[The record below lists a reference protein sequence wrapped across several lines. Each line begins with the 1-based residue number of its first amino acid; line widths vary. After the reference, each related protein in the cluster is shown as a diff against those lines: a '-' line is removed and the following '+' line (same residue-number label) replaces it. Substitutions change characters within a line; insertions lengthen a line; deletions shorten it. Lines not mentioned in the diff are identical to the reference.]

1 MKTVNVE
8 DILPLYIYED
18 DFLISRNTDI
28 TALYEVFLPEIWTMT
43 QNEYEEQ
50 MNCWVRAMKSLPDFR
65 IVHKQDVFIEKK

>member
-8 DILPLYIYED
+8 DILPLYLYED

-50 MNCWVRAMKSLPDFR
+50 MNCWVRAMKSLPD
-65 IVHKQDVFIEKK
+65 HS